1 MKKPNIK
8 KEGKR
13 WKPRI
18 PLPKQVEQ
26 TFPDKKKYN
35 RKTKPKILYSFHWE
49 EEDENKTWICQ

>member
-1 MKKPNIK
+1 MKMPIIK
-8 KEGKR
+8 NTGKR

-49 EEDENKTWICQ
+49 DSNENS